1 MRAPLSPSGGCR
13 PRSTSPACA
22 ARRREGVFQ
31 KLLLRDPA
39 PCRSAPAPPANVFF
53 PPAFNSRIL
62 SVSGRGSAPEYNQAE
77 DAQANIEW
85 LGSGHLWCTPPSRQG
100 QMETGSSFEARDQAA
115 RPCGRSATWAGEL
128 ANGRRGRLHN
138 VERLQNVNTA
148 GRATAHVYLRASRI
162 WPQDPPGAVRGH
174 PGGRHA
180 RGCLSCTLL
189 PTEVIE
195 TVLNLLFS
203 DSLWWLPQF
212 RRGSLDTPRRKSGR

>member
-1 MRAPLSPSGGCR
+1 MRAPLRPSGGCR

-39 PCRSAPAPPANVFF
+39 PCRSAPAPPANLFF

-77 DAQANIEW
+77 DAQASIEW
-85 LGSGHLWCTPPSRQG
+85 LGSGHLWCTPAVPPRPNG
-100 QMETGSSFEARDQAA
+100 NWVFLRGA
-115 RPCGRSATWAGEL
+115 RPSGPPPREERHLGCEL

-148 GRATAHVYLRASRI
+148 GRATAHVYLRAARI
-162 WPQDPPGAVRGH
+162 WPQDPPGAARGH
-174 PGGRHA
+174 AGGRHA

-189 PTEVIE
+189 QTEVIE

-203 DSLWWLPQF
+203 DSHWWLPQF